1 MKIGGPKGP
10 SPVPPREVEPS
21 KPADRT
27 TGPSF
32 GEVLGAEK
40 AAGTGGA
47 APAEALRDVAA
58 ELGAKLKAGEIT
70 KEQAVELL
78 IETTVR
84 QRLRDA
90 APELAQRVREV
101 LRRIVA
107 EDPMLAEKV
116 RQLAGD
122 TSRNEDDS

>member
-21 KPADRT
+21 KPADRAA
-27 TGPSF
+27 GPSF
-32 GEVLGAEK
+32 GEVLGADK
-40 AAGTGGA
+40 ATGADGA
-47 APAEALRDVAA
+47 APASAVA
-58 ELGAKLKAGEIT
+58 EIGAKLKAGEIT

-107 EDPMLAEKV
+107 EDPLLAQKV
-116 RQLAGD
+116 RQLSGD
-122 TSRNEDDS
+122 ISGGEDDT